1 MLGLPRAAGEVTR
14 IIRGETSTDDDG
26 FQTPAETQETLYGF
40 LDIPTVSEPSH
51 GAAEVDVAEATLYL
65 QPGTAVDA
73 KDLFLIDGTRFEVVG
88 IAPVNRNVFTA
99 DNLAQAAGGQDMGY
113 KVTMLALEDPRGAV
127 SVMATGHAARHNRKH
142 NTLIRKMDAA
152 RD

>member
-40 LDIPTVSEPSH
+40 LDIPTVSEPSR

-65 QPGTAVDA
+65 QPGTTVDA

-88 IAPVNRNVFTA
+88 IAPVNRNVFT
-99 DNLAQAAGGQDMGY
+99 
-113 KVTMLALEDPRGAV
+113 GAIFYTEV
-127 SVMATGHAARHNRKH
+127 RVRRWRA
-142 NTLIRKMDAA
+142 
-152 RD
+152 

>member
-1 MLGLPRAAGEVTR
+1 VTR

-88 IAPVNRNVFTA
+88 IAPVNRNVFT
-99 DNLAQAAGGQDMGY
+99 
-113 KVTMLALEDPRGAV
+113 GAIFYTEV
-127 SVMATGHAARHNRKH
+127 RVRRWRA
-142 NTLIRKMDAA
+142 
-152 RD
+152 

>member
-26 FQTPAETQETLYGF
+26 FQTPAETQETLYSF

-88 IAPVNRNVFTA
+88 IAPVNRNVFTGA
-99 DNLAQAAGGQDMGY
+99 IFYTEVRVRRRGGCGGKEKFKAQQ
-113 KVTMLALEDPRGAV
+113 
-127 SVMATGHAARHNRKH
+127 
-142 NTLIRKMDAA
+142 IRF
-152 RD
+152 